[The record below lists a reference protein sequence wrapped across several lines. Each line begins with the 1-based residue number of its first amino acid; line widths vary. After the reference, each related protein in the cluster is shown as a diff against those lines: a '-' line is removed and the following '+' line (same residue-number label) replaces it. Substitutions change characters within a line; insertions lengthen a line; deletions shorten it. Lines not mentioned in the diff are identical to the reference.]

1 MPRAAPASL
10 GDGWPVSAPG
20 EEGLDGDLFAG
31 IAPQFEAWTE
41 ANVHAILIAR
51 NGRLVYERYFAGE
64 DQAWGRPLGRVA
76 YDEGMFHDLRSIT
89 KSVTSLLVGIALDRG
104 WLAGLDIPVF
114 DLFPEH
120 ADLATAETG
129 AITLR
134 HLLTMSAGWAWSEDL
149 PYSDARNSERQMIDA
164 EDPDRYVLARPLVR
178 PPGAA
183 WVYNGGCTQLLAS
196 IVARAAGRPLDD
208 IARTEL
214 FEPIGID
221 AFEWVRHRNGQ
232 PMAASGLRLRPR
244 DVLRVGQLALVGGLW
259 QGERIVAGDWVE
271 RSLAAH
277 INGQGLF
284 FYGYHWW
291 LGRSL
296 VERREVTWAAGVGW
310 GGQRL
315 FVVPSRGLVVLVMA
329 GLYDNPPLQPVP
341 GEVVLRRYALAA
353 C

>member
-1 MPRAAPASL
+1 MSLAAPDDLA
-10 GDGWPVSAPG
+10 DGWPVSALG
-20 EEGLDGDLFAG
+20 DQGLDADLLAG
-31 IAPQFEAWTE
+31 IAPQFEAWAE

-51 NGRLVYERYFAGE
+51 HGHLVYERYFAGD

-76 YDEGMFHDLRSIT
+76 CDASMLHDLRSIT
-89 KSVTSLLVGIALDRG
+89 KSVTSLLAGIAFDRG
-104 WLAGLDIPVF
+104 WLVGLDTPVF

-120 ADLATAETG
+120 RDLATPDSA

-134 HLLTMSAGWAWSEDL
+134 HLLTMSAGWSWSEDL

-164 EDPDRYVLARPLVR
+164 ADPDRYVLARPLAR

-183 WVYNGGCTQLLAS
+183 WIYNGGCTHLLAS
-196 IVARAAGRPLDD
+196 AVAHAAGRTLEDIVRDDFFAPLG
-208 IARTEL
+208 
-214 FEPIGID
+214 IGP
-221 AFEWVRHRNGQ
+221 FEWVHHTSGQ

-244 DVLRVGQLALVGGLW
+244 DVLRIGQLALDRGTW
-259 QGERIVAGDWVE
+259 QGRPIVSGRWIDE
-271 RSLAAH
+271 SLAPRV
-277 INGQGLF
+277 NGQGLF

-296 VERREVTWAAGVGW
+296 VRGSEITWAAGIGW

-315 FVVPSRGLVVLVMA
+315 FVVPSHGLVVLVMA
-329 GLYDNPPLQPVP
+329 GLYDNPLLQPIP